1 MASHLCL
8 TEVTFP
14 SISTVNTS
22 AMAGGMCENP
32 RKPEPSTTAAPQ
44 AGGPGSFGIAMIAMG
59 GIPVPF
65 VPWAPGSALRPIVAE
80 PLLMSRSNRC
90 QRDMGNV

>member
-1 MASHLCL
+1 MDLL
-8 TEVTFP
+8 ITEVTFP

-44 AGGPGSFGIAMIAMG
+44 AGAPGSFGIAMG
-59 GIPVPF
+59 G
-65 VPWAPGSALRPIVAE
+65 GSSTVCP
-80 PLLMSRSNRC
+80 MSFGVGCEADRR
-90 QRDMGNV
+90 RAFADVKVK